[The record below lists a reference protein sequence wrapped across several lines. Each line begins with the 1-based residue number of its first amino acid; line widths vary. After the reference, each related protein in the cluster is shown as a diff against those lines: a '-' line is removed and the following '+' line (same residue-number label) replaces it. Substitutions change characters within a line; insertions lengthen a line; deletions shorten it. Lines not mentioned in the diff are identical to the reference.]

1 MKIDLPRDFDAQT
14 AKFSE
19 ILAKFNRVHSLTNY
33 KNLNEQIADSIAPL
47 EIFPQIWGAK
57 TAIDVGSGA
66 GFPAIFLAM
75 ILREC
80 EWHLFEPSPKKSAFL
95 SYVKAELN
103 LTNVRVKS
111 CKIEDGEPFT
121 AQLITSRALMKTKDL
136 LGICDGFFDAQTQIL
151 LYKGSSVQS
160 ELDELKAQIYGRG
173 NRNYVFIKG
182 GDVI

>member
-1 MKIDLPRDFDAQT
+1 
-14 AKFSE
+14 
-19 ILAKFNRVHSLTNY
+19 
-33 KNLNEQIADSIAPL
+33 
-47 EIFPQIWGAK
+47 
-57 TAIDVGSGA
+57 
-66 GFPAIFLAM
+66 M
-75 ILREC
+75 ILKEC

-111 CKIEDGEPFT
+111 CKIQDGEPFT

-160 ELDELKAQIYGRG
+160 ELEGLKAQIYGRG

>member
-1 MKIDLPRDFDAQT
+1 MKIDLPRDFSAQT

-47 EIFPQIWGAK
+47 EIFPQILDAK

-103 LTNVRVKS
+103 LANVRVKS
-111 CKIEDGEPFT
+111 CKIEDGEPFA

-136 LGICDGFFDAQTQIL
+136 LGICNGFLTR
-151 LYKGSSVQS
+151 K
-160 ELDELKAQIYGRG
+160 LKFYFTKEAAC
-173 NRNYVFIKG
+173 KAS
-182 GDVI
+182 

>member
-33 KNLNEQIADSIAPL
+33 KKLNEQIADSIAPL
-47 EIFPQIWGAK
+47 EIFPQISGA
-57 TAIDVGSGA
+57 GA

-111 CKIEDGEPFT
+111 CKIEDGEPFA

-136 LGICDGFFDAQTQIL
+136 LEICNGFLGAQTQIL

-160 ELDELKAQIYGRG
+160 ELDGLKAQIYGRG

-182 GDVI
+182 SDVI

>member
-1 MKIDLPRDFDAQT
+1 
-14 AKFSE
+14 
-19 ILAKFNRVHSLTNY
+19 
-33 KNLNEQIADSIAPL
+33 
-47 EIFPQIWGAK
+47 
-57 TAIDVGSGA
+57 
-66 GFPAIFLAM
+66 M

-80 EWHLFEPSPKKSAFL
+80 QWHLFEPNPKKSAFL

-111 CKIEDGEPFT
+111 CKIEDGEPFA

-136 LGICDGFFDAQTQIL
+136 LEICNGFFDAQTQIL

-160 ELDELKAQIYGRG
+160 ELDGLNAQIYGHG

>member
-1 MKIDLPRDFDAQT
+1 MKIDLPRNFDAQT

-47 EIFPQIWGAK
+47 EIFPQISGAE

-80 EWHLFEPSPKKSAFL
+80 EWYLFEPSPKKSAFL

-103 LTNVRVKS
+103 LNNVRVKS
-111 CKIEDGEPFT
+111 CKIQDGEPFA

-136 LGICDGFFDAQTQIL
+136 LRICNGFFDAQTQIL

-160 ELDELKAQIYGRG
+160 ELEGLNAQIYGRS
-173 NRNYVFIKG
+173 NRNYVLIKG

>member
-1 MKIDLPRDFDAQT
+1 MKNELCLPAEFNEKVKAYAQI
-14 AKFSE
+14 F
-19 ILAKFNRVHSLTNY
+19 AKFNKVHSLSNY
-33 KNLNEQIADSIAPL
+33 KDISEQVLDSIKPL
-47 EIFPQIWGAK
+47 EIFDLSAK

-80 EWHLFEPSPKKSAFL
+80 QWHLFEPSPKKSAFL

-103 LTNVRVKS
+103 LTNVHVKS
-111 CKIEDGEPFT
+111 CKIEDGEPFA
-121 AQLITSRALMKTKDL
+121 AQLITSRALMKTKDF
-136 LGICDGFFDAQTQIL
+136 LGICDGFFDTQTQIL

-160 ELDELKAQIYGRG
+160 ELDGLKAQIYGRG
-173 NRNYVFIKG
+173 NRNYVLIKG

>member
-47 EIFPQIWGAK
+47 EIFPQILDAK

-80 EWHLFEPSPKKSAFL
+80 KWYLFEPNPKKSAFL
-95 SYVKAELN
+95 SYIKAELN
-103 LTNVRVKS
+103 LANVRVKS
-111 CKIEDGEPFT
+111 CKIQDGEPFA

-136 LGICDGFFDAQTQIL
+136 LEICNGFFDAQTQIV

-160 ELDELKAQIYGRG
+160 ELDGLKAQICGRG

>member
-47 EIFPQIWGAK
+47 EIFPQILDAK

-80 EWHLFEPSPKKSAFL
+80 EWYLFEPSPKKIGVSKLRQGRAKF
-95 SYVKAELN
+95 SK
-103 LTNVRVKS
+103 RPR
-111 CKIEDGEPFT
+111 KILQDPGRRTLCGAANHEPRADENKRFT
-121 AQLITSRALMKTKDL
+121 WDL
-136 LGICDGFFDAQTQIL
+136 QRFF
-151 LYKGSSVQS
+151 
-160 ELDELKAQIYGRG
+160 
-173 NRNYVFIKG
+173 
-182 GDVI
+182 